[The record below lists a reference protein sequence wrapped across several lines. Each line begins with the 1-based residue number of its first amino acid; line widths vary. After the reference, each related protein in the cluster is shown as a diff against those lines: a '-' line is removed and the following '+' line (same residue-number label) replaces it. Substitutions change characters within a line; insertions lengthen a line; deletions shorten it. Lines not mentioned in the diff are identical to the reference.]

1 MIEVTCAIIIENKH
15 VLVTQRSE
23 RMSHP
28 LKWEFPGGKVKVGE
42 SPEKCIL
49 REIREELGLRVRVER
64 MMRSVTHHYDSYSI
78 KLIPFVCS
86 RKNGDEVRLAEHKTF
101 RWVPAEE
108 LPDVDW
114 VEADIEIA
122 KQIRL

>member
-1 MIEVTCAIIIENKH
+1 MIEVTCAIIIEKKR

-23 RMSHP
+23 HMSHP

-42 SPEKCIL
+42 SPEKCIQ
-49 REIREELGLRVRVER
+49 REIREELGLTVRVER
-64 MMRSVTHHYDSYSI
+64 MMRSVTHRYDTYSI
-78 KLIPFVCS
+78 RLIPFVCS
-86 RKNGDEVRLAEHKTF
+86 RINSDKVRLAEHKAF
-101 RWVPAEE
+101 RWVPAENLSE
-108 LPDVDW
+108 VDW